1 MGKTTAKKAHYL
13 QHVDFEGLGFIE
25 TWLVAQGFTVTATR
39 FYGPPYTLPDPADID
54 LLIVMGGPM
63 GIYDE
68 LTYIW
73 LKEEKAF
80 IHACIAAG
88 VKMLGICLGAQLIA
102 DCLGARVHP
111 APHKEIGWF
120 GVQTTL
126 PLPDMADGPA
136 HWVTSL
142 FETKPVVFHWHGDQ
156 FDLPAGCVNLLK
168 SAANTNQAFV
178 LADQVIGLQFHL
190 EVTKESLAFM
200 LEKGREELSSEGDLR
215 ADLPYVQ
222 SAVAISASSH
232 HIENCNQL
240 LTMLLNRW
248 LLGTI
253 DI

>member
-13 QHVDFEGLGFIE
+13 QHVDFEGPGFIE
-25 TWLVAQGFTVTATR
+25 TWLVEQGFTLTATR
-39 FYGPPYTLPDPADID
+39 FYAPAYTLPDPAAID

-80 IHACIAAG
+80 IHGCIAAG

-102 DCLGARVHP
+102 DCLEAKVHP

-120 GVQTTL
+120 GVQTL
-126 PLPDMADGPA
+126 VSLPDMADGLA
-136 HWVTSL
+136 RWVATL
-142 FETKPVVFHWHGDQ
+142 FETNPVVFHWHGDQ
-156 FDLPAGCVNLLK
+156 FDLPAGCLNLLA
-168 SAANTNQAFV
+168 SSANTNQAFV
-178 LADQVIGLQFHL
+178 LREQIIGLQFHL

-200 LEKGREELSSEGDLR
+200 LEKGGGELSSEGYLK

-222 SAVAISASSH
+222 TATAITASSH
-232 HIENCNQL
+232 YIENCHQL